1 MRIKLHRTRPLAVT
15 QHRRTPPAGGH
26 SEAFRWTGVSSFPAA
41 VQAAGSYRHLTL
53 DQTSDGC
60 ETGRGWSIRFGRRQ
74 GFEMSRRAF
83 NPTAEQR
90 GCVET
95 LIGYGFSE
103 AEICLLI
110 KNPETDKF
118 WERTRRRH
126 VVESFRNNTEK
137 DHAGTSRLSCSSER
151 PGLDVNRRGGGSS
164 TGRLSRP
171 RRCDRG
177 SGSVS
182 RGRRAGENHIRQRRR
197 HDHRR
202 VALRRRF
209 RR

>member
-1 MRIKLHRTRPLAVT
+1 VT

-126 VVESFRNNTEK
+126 VVESFGATTGKRIMLGRHVYRVHPSDQGWTLTKEGE
-137 DHAGTSRLSCSSER
+137 DHPRADFPGRDDAIAEAVRLAEADEPAKIIFDNGAGTITDEWLFGADFVDE
-151 PGLDVNRRGGGSS
+151 LNM
-164 TGRLSRP
+164 
-171 RRCDRG
+171 
-177 SGSVS
+177 
-182 RGRRAGENHIRQRRR
+182 
-197 HDHRR
+197 
-202 VALRRRF
+202 
-209 RR
+209 